1 MFGVTAKITYYL
13 YYQLMETKTLLSMLL
28 CYHVATKN
36 QQISR
41 FDKNFQ
47 NVNGQ
52 NIV

>member
-1 MFGVTAKITYYL
+1 
-13 YYQLMETKTLLSMLL
+13 MLL

-47 NVNGQ
+47 NANGQ
-52 NIV
+52 NQVSPLDTSALFKSFDRTIELLQK